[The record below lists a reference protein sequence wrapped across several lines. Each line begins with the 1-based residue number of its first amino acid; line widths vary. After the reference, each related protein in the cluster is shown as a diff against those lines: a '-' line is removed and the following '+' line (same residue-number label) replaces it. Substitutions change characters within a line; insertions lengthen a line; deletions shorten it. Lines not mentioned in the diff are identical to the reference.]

1 MLCLLKQLNLERR
14 KRKAQLM
21 VAYEVR
27 LKCNYT
33 ILSDR
38 NVGRYELKLKH
49 KLSKLSNLQITIKII
64 SIKNFT
70 YNKASYWKI

>member
-1 MLCLLKQLNLERR
+1 MPV
-14 KRKAQLM
+14 QLM

-38 NVGRYELKLKH
+38 NIGRNELKLKH
-49 KLSKLSNLQITIKII
+49 KLSKLSNLQITINII